1 MSLYVDWNAAVDSLI
16 DAGSMRCQRA
26 VPPELVEVLRD
37 ARPGGWVP
45 RPEYEGGVRLYG
57 HSCCRSL
64 DECPEVVVAV
74 ATELTEQL
82 SVAARPRGLPE
93 VPLFNEVCWGQE
105 PDGEGGIVPHRDP
118 PGAGGVIAVF
128 TLRGRAMFQFEDE
141 EWPVTAGDLVILRG
155 RGWPTPDS
163 WCPTHGAGPP
173 IGGLR
178 ENLQMR
184 FNVGGAGAN
193 YFG

>member
-1 MSLYVDWNAAVDSLI
+1 MNVDWTAAVDALV
-16 DAGSMRCQRA
+16 DRGCMRCEQA
-26 VPPELVEVLRD
+26 VPPGLVEALRE
-37 ARPGGWVP
+37 ARPGAWVP
-45 RPEYEGGVRLYG
+45 RPAYEGGVRLYG
-57 HSCCRSL
+57 DSCCPALR
-64 DECPEVVVAV
+64 ECPEVVVGV
-74 ATELTEQL
+74 ATELTSQL
-82 SVAARPRGLPE
+82 SAVARSRGLPE
-93 VPLFNEVCWGQE
+93 VPLLNEVCWGRE

-128 TLRGRAMFQFEDE
+128 TLRGRAMFQLGEE
-141 EWPVTAGDLVILRG
+141 EWPVTAGDLVLLRG

-173 IGGLR
+173 IGGVR

-184 FNVGGAGAN
+184 CNVGGAGAD

>member
-1 MSLYVDWNAAVDSLI
+1 VSFNVDWTAAVDALV
-16 DAGSMRCQRA
+16 DRGSMRCRQA
-26 VPPELVEVLRD
+26 MPPERVEALRR
-37 ARPGGWVP
+37 ARPGEWVP
-45 RPEYEGGVRLYG
+45 RPAYEGGVRLHG
-57 HSCCRSL
+57 HSCCRPL
-64 DECPEVVVAV
+64 DECPEVVLDV
-74 ATELTEQL
+74 ATELTSQV
-82 SVAARPRGLPE
+82 SAVARSRGWPE
-93 VPLFNEVCWGQE
+93 VPAFNEVCWGRE

-118 PGAGGVIAVF
+118 PGAEGLIAVF
-128 TLRGRAMFQFEDE
+128 TLRGCAMFELEDQ

-163 WCPTHGAGPP
+163 WCPVHGAGPP